1 MLYFI
6 TFGDM
11 MSSRKQGKEKAMDS
25 ITALIKTEIKRQYGS
40 VQKFSE
46 ASHIPYSTLSNI
58 LSKGV
63 GGTAYDTV
71 NKICKILSIKQ
82 AYDSDL
88 ILFNEEFY
96 DIYKKLTEL
105 DEIGVHTVCSVLN
118 VEYMRCKGENDATV
132 KGLKGIGY
140 VTDAPFD
147 EARIQALVQK
157 VKQHEE

>member
-1 MLYFI
+1 M
-6 TFGDM
+6 
-11 MSSRKQGKEKAMDS
+11 KERGEKLMDS
-25 ITALIKTEIKRQYGS
+25 ITNLIKTEIKRQYGS

-46 ASHIPYSTLSNI
+46 ASLIPYSTLSNI

-63 GGTAYDTV
+63 GGPAYDTV
-71 NKICKILSIKQ
+71 NKICKMLNIKQ

-88 ILFNEEFY
+88 VLFNEEFY

-105 DEIGVHTVCSVLN
+105 DEIGVHTVCSILN
-118 VEYMRCKGENDATV
+118 VEYMRCKGNSDASV

-147 EARIQALVQK
+147 ETRIQALVKK